1 MDSWKDDLA
10 GEWELDGGNTPQ
22 LAHQE
27 PPRRGHQAQSTEGH
41 RLPKPDYE
49 YRSIVLNVC
58 AVALRVLREV
68 IPLIN
73 IRSCE
78 SVPISLMMT
87 MFGICPPVT
96 KQLKA

>member
-1 MDSWKDDLA
+1 MEETLPSLPTKNHQ
-10 GEWELDGGNTPQ
+10 GG
-22 LAHQE
+22 
-27 PPRRGHQAQSTEGH
+27 GHQAQSTEGH